1 MKKNR
6 LLTILGIVAAILLIP
21 LIAMQF
27 TDEVNWQLTD
37 FIIFGALLFGVG
49 ILIEISLKKLKTS
62 KYKTPIIIAIVIL
75 FLLIWAE
82 LGVGIFGT
90 PFAGS

>member
-6 LLTILGIVAAILLIP
+6 LLIILGIVAAILLIP

-37 FIIFGALLFGVG
+37 FVIFGVLLFGVG
-49 ILIEISLKKLKTS
+49 ILIEISLKNLKTS
-62 KYKTPIIIAIVIL
+62 KFKTPIIIAIVIL